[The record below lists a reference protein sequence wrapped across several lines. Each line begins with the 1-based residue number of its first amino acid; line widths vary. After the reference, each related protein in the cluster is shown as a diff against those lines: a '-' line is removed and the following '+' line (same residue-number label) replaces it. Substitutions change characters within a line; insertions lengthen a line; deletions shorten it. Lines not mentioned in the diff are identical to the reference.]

1 MKIRY
6 QVYNISKFSCR
17 ELSRFVFNIFISKL
31 NNLVKK
37 LASLLAVDLRVHCLW
52 DFISDSLEIIT
63 KARAG

>member
-37 LASLLAVDLRVHCLW
+37 LASLLAVDLRVHCL
-52 DFISDSLEIIT
+52 
-63 KARAG
+63 